1 MMLNILTEIG
11 GLRGIYFNNVL
22 ISFFFLFSIHYFV
35 NKIWVNLEF
44 DIFYVGLFGCFV
56 FGFNNFI
63 YKWNKFFFWI
73 SIICIWKIWWKLNW
87 KSMDIIVHILNQ
99 FVFIW
104 NNLIKIL
111 IWTFLIYFFFTLQ
124 ANFD

>member
-11 GLRGIYFNNVL
+11 GLRGIYFTFQQC
-22 ISFFFLFSIHYFV
+22 IDFKFFFSLIHYFV

-63 YKWNKFFFWI
+63 YK
-73 SIICIWKIWWKLNW
+73 
-87 KSMDIIVHILNQ
+87 
-99 FVFIW
+99 
-104 NNLIKIL
+104 
-111 IWTFLIYFFFTLQ
+111 
-124 ANFD
+124 